1 MQRAAASGY
10 RADWP
15 GWRTRHRAIDKLLG
29 GRSCCLRGVLRAS
42 NQCVPPRHQ
51 RVPPH
56 AARAQVLTHVREK
69 LQCVQRQSAAAVG
82 ELGALDGALLARRG
96 ALAGAKA
103 ARLARLARAERLCGS
118 STAVLDPALRADY
131 LARPGHLC
139 FCTACHT

>member
-1 MQRAAASGY
+1 
-10 RADWP
+10 
-15 GWRTRHRAIDKLLG
+15 
-29 GRSCCLRGVLRAS
+29 
-42 NQCVPPRHQ
+42 VPPRHQ